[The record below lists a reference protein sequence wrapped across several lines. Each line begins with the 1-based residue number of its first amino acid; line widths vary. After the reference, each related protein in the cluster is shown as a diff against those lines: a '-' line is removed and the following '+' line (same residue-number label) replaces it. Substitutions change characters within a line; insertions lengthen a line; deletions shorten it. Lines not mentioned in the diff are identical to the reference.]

1 MQINK
6 ESTFKISI
14 ITSTYNCSKKIVE
27 TANSLR
33 LIDPENKK
41 KIQWIIIDGNSKD
54 DTKYWINK
62 NMDLIDN
69 IIVEDDDGIYDAW
82 NKGLKLIKGDW
93 ILFLGAGDKLG
104 LGWEK
109 ILIRENMKFDLIYG
123 DMKVNSCKTSYIKK
137 NKPWADVKTKMAE
150 EMCLN
155 HPGIAHNK
163 NLFNN
168 KNFDK
173 NYQIISDWIFLS
185 ESTINKVKYY
195 EDKIQAEFSLD
206 GISSSF
212 FGQKIILKERRDYLI
227 KVNRSVKYREIIK
240 YNLMKFLGEKTYQK
254 LVELYK
260 RYY

>member
-1 MQINK
+1 MLINK
-6 ESTFKISI
+6 ESAFKISI

-33 LIDPENKK
+33 LINPENKK

-62 NMDLIDN
+62 NIDLVDN
-69 IIVEDDDGIYDAW
+69 IIIEEDDGIYDAW
-82 NKGLKLIKGDW
+82 NKGLKVIKGDW
-93 ILFLGAGDKLG
+93 IIFLGAGDKLG

-109 ILIRENMKFDLIYG
+109 ILIKESTEFDLIYG
-123 DMKVNSCKTSYIKK
+123 DMKVNSGENSFIKK
-137 NKPWADVKTKMAE
+137 NKEWDQVKTKIVE

-163 NLFNN
+163 NLFNS
-168 KNFDK
+168 KSFDK

-185 ESTINKVKYY
+185 ESNINKVKYY
-195 EDKIQAEFSLD
+195 EDKIQAEFGLD

-212 FGQKIILKERRDYLI
+212 YGQKIILEERRDYLL
-227 KVNRSVKYREIIK
+227 KVNRTVKYREIIK
-240 YNLMKFLGEKTYQK
+240 YKLMKILGEKIYQK
-254 LVELYK
+254 LAELYR
-260 RYY
+260 RY